1 MVRPQEFNLDCL
13 RYSAAGW
20 WMFLDEKSELI
31 RGVHFRA
38 HNRTVET
45 KFLNSSQIFDR
56 VTRRRGETAMGFTRG
71 LC

>member
-1 MVRPQEFNLDCL
+1 
-13 RYSAAGW
+13 
-20 WMFLDEKSELI
+20 MFLDEKSELI

-56 VTRRRGETAMGFTRG
+56 VTRRRGGTAMGFTRG